1 MSMEMDAIIE
11 SCIKTIQSDPQ
22 YTREEIAQML
32 NRWEDAGLISRQMR
46 AVIVQRLRNN
56 QQAGGSQVYTPVI
69 DGKADLEEK
78 LS

>member
-11 SCIKTIQSDPQ
+11 SCIRTIQSNPQ
-22 YTREEIAQML
+22 HTREEIAQML

-56 QQAGGSQVYTPVI
+56 QQAGRSQVYTPVI
-69 DGKADLEEK
+69 NEKADLEEK